1 MQVWGFGCYQVAY
14 LGQKGAMELPE
25 KTKKN
30 DGFWCDYRTAIAPLA
45 RVYIKLLI
53 ICFL

>member
-25 KTKKN
+25 KTKKKMM
-30 DGFWCDYRTAIAPLA
+30 GSGAIIAV
-45 RVYIKLLI
+45 R
-53 ICFL
+53 